1 MDILITKE
9 TDSTEPSSMQ
19 EATHTDRYL
28 HAESSSSTKID
39 GNSLLCIEH
48 YVSSDREI
56 LNLQNRTQLFE
67 TNLATERIQ

>member
-1 MDILITKE
+1 MILFFLYVRIIYIYIYTQLKMDILITKE

-39 GNSLLCIEH
+39 GNSLC
-48 YVSSDREI
+48 
-56 LNLQNRTQLFE
+56 LQ
-67 TNLATERIQ
+67 I